1 MNNELTPIEGVE
13 IEGVEEEAIALP
25 PPRKR
30 KTGEGF
36 AKSST
41 VAVPPLD
48 ESATVAARPFDDSV
62 HLLKVTTQRSHT
74 NPGLPITMLLIP
86 SHIPKAGGG
95 MLDAGFKPIGFIA
108 GINQVAASEMESL
121 KRGYADMFASGTLE
135 DLGGVPFGDRPVGEQ
150 RLLVQNTEDVE
161 LLLQWRDETNE
172 RLVRADINRIFAG
185 IESLAEFAEAV

>member
-13 IEGVEEEAIALP
+13 NEGVEEEAIALP
-25 PPRKR
+25 TPRKR

-36 AKSST
+36 AKNT
-41 VAVPPLD
+41 APAVPV
-48 ESATVAARPFDDSV
+48 EQNATP
-62 HLLKVTTQRSHT
+62 HLLKVTAQRSHT

-86 SHIPKAGGG
+86 SQIPKAGGG
-95 MLDAGFKPIGFIA
+95 VMDAGFKPIGFIA

-121 KRGYADMFASGTLE
+121 KRGYADMFDSGTLE

-161 LLLQWRDETNE
+161 LLMQWRDETNE
-172 RLVRADINRIFAG
+172 RLVRGDINRIFAG